1 MFTNYL
7 MHSLILTTVIRA
19 CRLGLYGQIPR
30 ALQALFVIRFQPWF
44 SPWWLERYRFGA
56 RKRICQSLTNWRLQ
70 PFRKAWSRPG
80 GPRRATSRI
89 YSIAT

>member
-7 MHSLILTTVIRA
+7 MHSLILTTVIHA

-44 SPWWLERYRFGA
+44 SP
-56 RKRICQSLTNWRLQ
+56 
-70 PFRKAWSRPG
+70 
-80 GPRRATSRI
+80 
-89 YSIAT
+89 